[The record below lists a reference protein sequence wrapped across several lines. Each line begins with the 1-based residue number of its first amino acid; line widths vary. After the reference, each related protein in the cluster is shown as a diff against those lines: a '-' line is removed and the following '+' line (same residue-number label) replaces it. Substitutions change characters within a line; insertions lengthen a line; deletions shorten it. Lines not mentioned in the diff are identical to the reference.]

1 MTTRIDTSLLDSKQY
16 TKYAKVAGDKTAR
29 ELLSKSKEELER
41 VIVDCELY
49 ERQVVAEKLANNGF
63 QKAKETVADF
73 NGAERETLNP
83 VKAKRALA
91 AAALKSL
98 KDSPISKANDAVKAL
113 KDMGATVTVTP
124 AVAK

>member
-16 TKYAKVAGDKTAR
+16 TKYAKVAGDKTAK
-29 ELLSKSKEELER
+29 ELLAKPKEELER
-41 VIVDCELY
+41 IIVDCELY
-49 ERQVVAEKLANNGF
+49 ERQIVAEKLANTNF

-73 NGAERETLNP
+73 NGAERDTLNP

-98 KDSPISKANDAVKAL
+98 KDSPIGKANDALKAL